1 MTIQMNV
8 SKTDCEISVCD
19 FQSMK
24 NPVKLNSLLLKFF
37 VMSPGLMRDEP
48 GGLVNEAYFS
58 NPIVS
63 LKQ

>member
-1 MTIQMNV
+1 
-8 SKTDCEISVCD
+8 
-19 FQSMK
+19 MK